1 MQHLSHTYHLEH
13 NLGVELLMVDRI
25 TKQNGV
31 PMTLAQLD
39 SPAKAWYVIY
49 LGIHGP
55 PEQSKNFTSPTTTDT
70 A

>member
-1 MQHLSHTYHLEH
+1 
-13 NLGVELLMVDRI
+13 MVDRI